1 MKSSILMGLEG
12 VRPRVY
18 LQDSKARTKKLLE
31 PLHVGGKVQSGRE
44 GISGVSGVYVVLGK
58 WSCFLVTGKAKPT
71 APDYGVLLRNYI
83 AILLRHTHG
92 TTWHGT
98 LNPKPQ
104 TLTL

>member
-1 MKSSILMGLEG
+1 MKSSILMGLRG
-12 VRPRVY
+12 C
-18 LQDSKARTKKLLE
+18 KAKGLLARFQGSDKKLLE
-31 PLHVGGKVQSGRE
+31 PLHVGGKVQSGIE

-83 AILLRHTHG
+83 GILLRHTHG